1 MEQISGIS
9 KQTFPKPDNIRF
21 RDKFYGYK
29 YSTMSIIQDGKNV
42 YHAGSQLD
50 PMLRAFFS
58 DTCDRPSCYECPFK
72 KRYRVSDFT
81 IWDCFSVYDFDKK
94 LDDDKGTTRVLCH
107 SQKAASLMQEVMESA
122 RCEEVSADKLVA
134 GVKEMFESVPMN
146 PKRTVFLGDA
156 AKMSGKELFEKYYP
170 VTNKVKVKTAIRKAL
185 LMTGIYGTMKKC
197 LNRVRGR

>member
-1 MEQISGIS
+1 
-9 KQTFPKPDNIRF
+9 
-21 RDKFYGYK
+21 
-29 YSTMSIIQDGKNV
+29 
-42 YHAGSQLD
+42 
-50 PMLRAFFS
+50 MLRAFFS

-107 SQKAASLMQEVMESA
+107 SQKAANLMREVMGYA
-122 RCEEVSADKLVA
+122 RCEEVSADKLVV

-146 PKRTVFLGDA
+146 PKRTVFLADA
-156 AKMSGKELFEKYYP
+156 SKMSGKELFEKYYP
-170 VTNKVKVKTAIRKAL
+170 VTNKIKVKTAIRKAL